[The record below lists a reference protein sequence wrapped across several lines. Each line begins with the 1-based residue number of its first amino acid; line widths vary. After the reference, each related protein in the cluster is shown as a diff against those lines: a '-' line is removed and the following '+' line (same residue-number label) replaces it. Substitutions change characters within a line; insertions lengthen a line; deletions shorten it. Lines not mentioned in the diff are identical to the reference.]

1 MTAPR
6 LGTIESVNWRPHQ
19 RQFVRRSSIPLKRDC
34 LWQIESGVVRT
45 MTCLED
51 GNVATLG
58 LWGTGDVISA
68 NFIQGGNYQIECLSS
83 VDAILYPL
91 NDYPQLNEA
100 LIKYIRQLQEYVNI
114 LHCRSLDVALLKL
127 LAWLAK
133 KFGRQVEQGQLINL
147 RLTHQEIAEILGTTR
162 VTITRLLNE
171 FEQRGAIKRLPR
183 QFIVLQEQQPFW
195 YYEI

>member
-1 MTAPR
+1 
-6 LGTIESVNWRPHQ
+6 
-19 RQFVRRSSIPLKRDC
+19 
-34 LWQIESGVVRT
+34 

>member
-1 MTAPR
+1 V
-6 LGTIESVNWRPHQ
+6 G
-19 RQFVRRSSIPLKRDC
+19 
-34 LWQIESGVVRT
+34 
-45 MTCLED
+45 
-51 GNVATLG
+51 
-58 LWGTGDVISA
+58 
-68 NFIQGGNYQIECLSS
+68 
-83 VDAILYPL
+83 
-91 NDYPQLNEA
+91 
-100 LIKYIRQLQEYVNI
+100 I

-127 LAWLAK
+127 LNWLAK